1 MVWALLLD
9 LIVPTLRVVTP
20 PATLR
25 VTRHWTRS
33 VLNCIPTQS
42 VGTMSHCIPTRSVGT
57 IKEYL

>member
-20 PATLR
+20 PATLS

-42 VGTMSHCIPTRSVGT
+42 VGT